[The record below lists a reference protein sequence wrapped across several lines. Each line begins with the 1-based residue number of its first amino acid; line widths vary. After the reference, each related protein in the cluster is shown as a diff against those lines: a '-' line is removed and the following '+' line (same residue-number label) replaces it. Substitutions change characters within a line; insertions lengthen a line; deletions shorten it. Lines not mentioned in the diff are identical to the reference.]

1 MKRAWNYVVTMWQ
14 PASIFTVGVLFVIFL
29 FTFRLGTLVHGTAA
43 LETITA
49 KSSAS
54 LQAIFDN
61 PLNAP
66 YKLLQYGV
74 NFIHSGIAFDRIVSG
89 LVAAISIGLFY
100 YVARRFTTKTTALL
114 TTILY
119 ATNSALLHIGRT
131 AVPLSMFLVLF
142 MLFAGGFYMRFGR
155 HTKTAWLLS
164 AAVLLLALYTPGLI
178 YFVVPASIWQIK
190 AFRRHYD
197 MPKRGRLILLIVCMA
212 LVLSPLIFGFV
223 KAPSL
228 LRDYFLLPSTFPHVL
243 TFVKNFLA
251 VPFSWFFWAPRNPLF
266 RLGRQP
272 ILDIFTGTLFV
283 LGCIQLIR
291 RYKLDRFFLIIGI
304 FAIATLLTAISG
316 EFENSMVL
324 LPFIY
329 LLVAI
334 GMGYLFEQW
343 KDVFPLNPLARWV
356 SLVVMLLAV
365 LVSVNFQTR
374 RYFIAWPNNSVTKTV
389 FTNQ

>member
-14 PASIFTVGVLFVIFL
+14 PASIFTIGVLLVIFL
-29 FTFRLGTLVHGTAA
+29 FTYRIGTLVSGTAV
-43 LETITA
+43 LETHATT
-49 KSSAS
+49 STTS
-54 LQAIFDN
+54 LQTIFNN

-66 YKLLQYGV
+66 FKLLQYGAHH
-74 NFIHSGIAFDRIVSG
+74 IHSGVAFYRIVSG
-89 LVAAISIGLFY
+89 LVASISIGLFY
-100 YVARRFTTKTTALL
+100 YIARRFTSKAAALL

-119 ATNSALLHIGRT
+119 ATNSALLHLGRT
-131 AVPLSMFLVLF
+131 AAPLSMLLVLF
-142 MLFAGGFYMRFGR
+142 MLFVGGFYMRFGR

-164 AAVLLLALYTPGLI
+164 AGALLLALYTPGLI
-178 YFVVPASIWQIK
+178 FFVIPASIWQIK
-190 AFRRHYD
+190 AFQRHYD
-197 MPKRGRLILLIVCMA
+197 MPRRSRLILLIVCMVA
-212 LVLSPLIFGFV
+212 ILSPLVIGFV
-223 KAPSL
+223 KTPSL

-243 TFVKNFLA
+243 TFIKNFLA

-272 ILDIFTGTLFV
+272 TLDICTGTLFV
-283 LGCIQLIR
+283 FGCIQLIR
-291 RYKLDRFFLIIGI
+291 QYKLDRFFLVIGI
-304 FAIATLLTAISG
+304 FIIATLLTAVSG

-334 GMGYLFEQW
+334 GMGYMFEQW
-343 KDVFPLNPLARWV
+343 KNVFPLNPLARWV
-356 SLVVMLLAV
+356 ALVVMSIAV

-374 RYFIAWPNNSVTKTV
+374 RYFIAWPHNSATKTV